1 MDGVAVMA
9 KKDPSPELAECSSC
23 GAKIPADATECPQC
37 GEIFSEELLKE
48 AEGDRKSG
56 RRERIMFYLG
66 IVLIL
71 MGGPG
76 IALGSLLHDSL
87 RIPVIGSAYDEFGW
101 LNRMVAAIGLV
112 ILIIGV
118 VFMILSARLAPK
130 SIENEYDIG
139 TPKRT

>member
-1 MDGVAVMA
+1 MDGVTVVA

-23 GAKIPADATECPQC
+23 GAKIPADAKECPQC

-48 AEGDRKSG
+48 AEGGKKSE

-71 MGGPG
+71 VGGPG
-76 IALGSLLHDSL
+76 IALGSLLHDTL
-87 RIPVIGSAYDEFGW
+87 KIPVVGSAYDAFGW
-101 LNRMVAAIGLV
+101 INRMVAAIGLV
-112 ILIIGV
+112 VLIIGV

-130 SIENEYDIG
+130 SIENEYDVG
-139 TPKRT
+139 TPRRT